1 MKQTKF
7 DFYEKCHQLQIK
19 YSNFLNQ
26 SKKHS
31 EEFASQ
37 LNKKEKEYERE
48 IEMEIKSKKEEI
60 VKVKGINKEL

>member
-1 MKQTKF
+1 MKKTKF

-31 EEFASQ
+31 EDFANQ
-37 LNKKEKEYERE
+37 LSKKEK
-48 IEMEIKSKKEEI
+48 
-60 VKVKGINKEL
+60 

>member
-7 DFYEKCHQLQIK
+7 DFYEKCNQLQIK

-31 EEFASQ
+31 EDFASQ
-37 LNKKEKEYERE
+37 LNTKEKEYER
-48 IEMEIKSKKEEI
+48 
-60 VKVKGINKEL
+60 